1 MSDAVTADSGTTAGI
16 ETRKETGMKAG
27 MAGDSRPL
35 GLITLGETMALFRP
49 HAVGSLATESDF
61 SLAIGGAESNVAI
74 GVCRLGGS
82 ATWIGSVG
90 DDSLGN
96 RVLRE
101 LRAEG
106 VHVVATLRSPARTGL
121 MVKERRTPITTRV
134 SYYRSGSAG
143 SQLEPEQLDAGLIA
157 DAGVLHL
164 TGITPALSAS
174 AAVTVHHAVAIA
186 RDVGVP
192 ISFDVN
198 HRATLWDAELAS
210 PVYRQLSAA
219 SDIVFAGE
227 DEAAMM
233 VCDGTP
239 RQLAHRIADLGASQ
253 VVIKLGEHGC
263 FALVDGIEYEMEAVR
278 VEPVD
283 TVGAGDAFV
292 AGYLAELLVG
302 HNVPTRLHTAVRMGA
317 FACLGPGD
325 WESYP
330 TRSELGLL
338 DGGDPVSR

>member
-1 MSDAVTADSGTTAGI
+1 MSGAATTGA
-16 ETRKETGMKAG
+16 
-27 MAGDSRPL
+27 SRPL

-61 SLAIGGAESNVAI
+61 SLTIGGAESNVAI

-82 ATWIGSVG
+82 AIWIGSVG

-106 VHVVATLRSPARTGL
+106 VHVVGTIRSPARTGL
-121 MVKERRTPITTRV
+121 MVKERRTPVTTRV

-143 SQLEPEQLDAGLIA
+143 GQLEPEQLDAGLIA
-157 DAGVLHL
+157 NAGVLHIS
-164 TGITPALSAS
+164 GITPALSES
-174 AAVTVHHAVAIA
+174 AAETVQRAVAIA
-186 RDVGVP
+186 RDAGVLV
-192 ISFDVN
+192 SFDVN
-198 HRATLWDAELAS
+198 HRATLWNTGVAA

-227 DEAAMM
+227 DEARML
-233 VCDGTP
+233 VGNGTP
-239 RQLAHRIADLGASQ
+239 RELAHRIADLGVSQ
-253 VVIKLGEHGC
+253 VLIKLGEHGC
-263 FALVDGIEYEMEAVR
+263 FALVDGIEHEMAAIR
-278 VEPVD
+278 VDPVD

-302 HNVPTRLHTAVRMGA
+302 HDVPTRLHTAVRMGA

-330 TRSELGLL
+330 TRNELGLF